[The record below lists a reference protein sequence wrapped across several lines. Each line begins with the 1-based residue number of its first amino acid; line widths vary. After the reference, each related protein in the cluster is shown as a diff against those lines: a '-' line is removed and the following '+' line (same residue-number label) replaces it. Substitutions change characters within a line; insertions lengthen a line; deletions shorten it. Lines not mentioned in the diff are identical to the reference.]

1 MRKLTARV
9 AAGAVGVAMT
19 TGLLVGTAG
28 PAEAAGCR
36 TSFSSYS
43 AVRAGST
50 GSPAGAVQCLLTRA
64 GYPTK
69 IDRSFSTADA
79 KRLKTFQSSRHLPAT
94 GSAYGRT
101 WAALISSGSRP
112 VLHPGSRGAD
122 VRRLQLALRALGH
135 RELPGTTYYGPAT
148 TAAVKAQQRSLGW
161 KQKGVA
167 TNGLWL
173 SLQAGGRRP
182 AASPTKKPSGS
193 SSSSSKGAK
202 ALAFAKKQLGEKY
215 KYGAA
220 GPNAWDCSGLTM
232 KAWQAVGVNLPHSA
246 AKQAKKGRKVARADL
261 KPGDLVFFYSP
272 ISHVGIYAGG
282 GKVVHA
288 SRPGKPVAAIKI
300 SYMPYKGA
308 RRPG

>member
-28 PAEAAGCR
+28 PAAAAGCR

-43 AVRAGST
+43 AVKAGST

-64 GYPTK
+64 GYATK
-69 IDRSFSTADA
+69 IDRSFSAADA
-79 KRLKTFQSSRHLPAT
+79 KRLKAFQSRHRLPAT
-94 GSAYGRT
+94 GSASGRT
-101 WAALISSGSRP
+101 WAALISTGSRP
-112 VLHPGSRGAD
+112 VLHQGSRGAD

-173 SLQAGGRRP
+173 SLQAGGLRP
-182 AASPTKKPSGS
+182 AAAAAKKAA
-193 SSSSSKGAK
+193 SSSSKGAK

-232 KAWQAVGVNLPHSA
+232 KAWQAAGVKLPHSA
-246 AKQAKKGRKVARADL
+246 ASQAKKGRKVARADL

-282 GKVVHA
+282 GKVIHA
-288 SRPGKPVAAIKI
+288 SRPGKPVASIKI

>member
-28 PAEAAGCR
+28 PAAAAACR

-43 AVRAGST
+43 AVKAGST
-50 GSPAGAVQCLLTRA
+50 GSPAAAVQCLLNRS

-69 IDRSFSTADA
+69 IDRSFSAADG
-79 KRLKTFQSSRHLPAT
+79 KRLKTFQSSHHLPAT
-94 GSAYGRT
+94 GSASGRT
-101 WAALISSGSRP
+101 WAALISAGSRP
-112 VLHPGSRGAD
+112 TLRQGSRGAD

-173 SLQAGGRRP
+173 SLQAGGLRP
-182 AASPTKKPSGS
+182 AASPSTKP

-232 KAWQAVGVNLPHSA
+232 KAWQAAGVNLPHSA
-246 AKQAKKGRKVARADL
+246 AGQAKKGRKVARADL
-261 KPGDLVFFYSP
+261 LPGDLVFFYSP

-282 GKVVHA
+282 GKVIHA

-300 SYMPYKGA
+300 SYMPYQGA

>member
-1 MRKLTARV
+1 MRNLLTRV
-9 AAGAVGVAMT
+9 VVGATGVAMAA
-19 TGLLVGTAG
+19 GLMVGTAG
-28 PAEAAGCR
+28 PAAAAGCR
-36 TSFSSYS
+36 TSFPSYA
-43 AVRAGST
+43 AVKAGST
-50 GSPAGAVQCLLTRA
+50 GSAAGAVQCLLTRA
-64 GYPTK
+64 GQK
-69 IDRSFSTADA
+69 SKVDRSFSAADA
-79 KRLKTFQSSRHLPAT
+79 QRLKTFQSKHHLPAT
-94 GSAYGRT
+94 GSASGRT
-101 WAALISSGSRP
+101 WAALISYGSRP
-112 VLHPGSRGAD
+112 TLRQGSRGAD
-122 VRRLQLALRALGH
+122 VQRLQLALRALGH

-173 SLQAGGRRP
+173 SLQVGGLRPP
-182 AASPTKKPSGS
+182 AAPAPKKKKTT
-193 SSSSSKGAK
+193 SKGAK

-232 KAWQAVGVNLPHSA
+232 KAWKAAGVNLPHSA
-246 AKQAKKGRKVARADL
+246 SAQAKKGRKVARRDL

-282 GKVVHA
+282 GKVIHA
-288 SRPGKPVAAIKI
+288 SRPGKPVASIKI
-300 SYMPYKGA
+300 SYMPYKSA